1 MEDLAGVTVM
11 HGKAVAVIAANMR
24 RLYDRKEAFRIYH
37 SSTNCTCQSKVRQ
50 GQMIDTSK
58 LNNVLSVNS
67 DTKTTLVEPN
77 VPMDKLVEATFQ
89 YGFVPPVV
97 MEFPGI
103 TVGGG
108 FSGTSGESSSFRRGY
123 FECTIN
129 QVEVILANGETV
141 NASKDHLPD
150 LFHGAIFIWNFRRY
164 NLTRSSVDG
173 SKDAC

>member
-1 MEDLAGVTVM
+1 
-11 HGKAVAVIAANMR
+11 
-24 RLYDRKEAFRIYH
+24 
-37 SSTNCTCQSKVRQ
+37 
-50 GQMIDTSK
+50 MIDTSK

-129 QVEVILANGETV
+129 QVEIILANGETV

-150 LFHGAIFIWNFRRY
+150 LFHGAASSFGTLGVITLLEVQLMEAKTHVELTYYPVNGIPEALEKSRRQQKTQKPTI
-164 NLTRSSVDG
+164 LTAFYSPKTTALFAADG
-173 SKDAC
+173 